1 MCKNEFSFLQA
12 QNQTSVWGYII
23 GMYKLYP
30 PKSSLRTQS
39 ILHSTSAYLHDI
51 SCKVNTKLI
60 PITLVRMWYT
70 YWNIHKHNQN
80 KGSFFQTKY
89 QRQFFSTQVPIH
101 YFVQK
106 NSKTNL
112 RVLLSFSQQDMCV
125 CYWNTAKVLDF
136 NYQGNS
142 TSVLQMT

>member
-12 QNQTSVWGYII
+12 QNQTSIWGYII

-80 KGSFFQTKY
+80 KGSFFKQNTKGNFFQLKY
-89 QRQFFSTQVPIH
+89 QFIIFCKYIARLI
-101 YFVQK
+101 
-106 NSKTNL
+106 L
-112 RVLLSFSQQDMCV
+112 MVLFSFSKLCV
-125 CYWNTAKVLDF
+125 CYWNIAKVLDF
-136 NYQGNS
+136 NFQGNS
-142 TSVLQMT
+142 TCDFVV